1 MRRDH
6 LLLAALLLAEPMVAR
21 AQLFP
26 SEPREPR
33 VPRAWLVLSD
43 GVGRNAGGISN
54 SSGLVQL
61 FRASGTVAVTPSIG
75 FELSALRTQVIFPAN
90 RLLNDP
96 SLNSPKLD
104 GLTLGV
110 ASLTGEGDGTRFP
123 GSAVLGGALL
133 RRPTNDPTMTK
144 VTGGLMAGVESGLW
158 RPGSDWVD
166 TTAGLRL
173 ILMPSSNH
181 RQIYILA
188 LTLGAR
194 FG

>member
-1 MRRDH
+1 MRRDRVI
-6 LLLAALLLAEPMVAR
+6 LIAVLCALPATAW
-21 AQLFP
+21 AQIFP
-26 SEPREPR
+26 RDPD

-75 FELSALRTQVIFPAN
+75 LELSALRTQVIYPAN

-96 SLNSPKLD
+96 ALNSPKLD
-104 GLTLGV
+104 ALTLAF
-110 ASLTGEGDGTRFP
+110 ASLTREDDHTSFP
-123 GSAVLGGALL
+123 GSAVIGGGVM
-133 RRPTNDPTMTK
+133 RRPTNDPSK
-144 VTGGLMAGVESGLW
+144 NKLTGGIMGGIESGLW
-158 RPGSDWVD
+158 KPASDWVD
-166 TTAGLRL
+166 ATAGLRL
-173 ILMPSSNH
+173 ILMPSTNH